1 MYLVKAKYFNVMRA
15 TCAILLT
22 IAWSQSKAQLQCAAG
37 SECTPINNIP
47 NEIIGDNDVYTTCT
61 QDNQCQTST
70 AMCKQSDEVIPK
82 VPCNA
87 RAPNGAVYAWC
98 KNPIC
103 EITGGQAGNSTGFC
117 KCDHWNRPNGGCVAV
132 SEARIFKPMNENSQY
147 HMAGFAFVYLIILA
161 SFYGLIIF
169 AWLINNCKNQHD
181 RVLNHDWFKHNV
193 FFLFKDF
200 IDAWVKVFTKKDQS
214 GAIELTNLSDDLN
227 SQPKRLRGLKL
238 HDLKQT
244 TTV

>member
-1 MYLVKAKYFNVMRA
+1 MRA

-47 NEIIGDNDVYTTCT
+47 NQIIGDNAEYTTCT
-61 QDNQCQTST
+61 QDGNQCQAST
-70 AMCKQSDEVIPK
+70 AMCQQSDEVIPK

-87 RAPNGAVYAWC
+87 QAPNGAVYAWC
-98 KNPIC
+98 KNPRC
-103 EITGGQAGNSTGFC
+103 EFAGGQKGNSTGFC

-132 SEARIFKPMNENSQY
+132 SEARIFSPMTENTQY
-147 HMAGFAFVYLIILA
+147 HMAGFAFWYLITLAILIG
-161 SFYGLIIF
+161 SIFF
-169 AWLINNCKNQHD
+169 AWFINKCKHRHD
-181 RVLNHDWFKHNV
+181 KVLNDDWFSHNV
-193 FFLFKDF
+193 FFLVKDA
-200 IDAWVKVFTKKDQS
+200 IETWGKVFKTKDNVS
-214 GAIELTNLSDDLN
+214 SVNSTDTSFVLN